1 MEYDNEFHDMNSDNN
16 SSEDDE
22 TFDNLSEIFDKSDFN
37 INGILKI
44 NLAYLT
50 TLRLWRCLCGL
61 IFKYGDFVQYLSC
74 ELLQYGRI
82 QSFVIK
88 DNLIKVQM
96 QQLLPYSRIP
106 QNLYSLECELQTQE
120 WLLDQLQPPLFDI
133 SVNEVLYYFY
143 GSWKCRPI
151 KFQNRHQSEYISTYP
166 PPNSTM
172 PVLKFF
178 LDLYY
183 DDFDTKEVFSLTIQL
198 SNGYFY
204 LQTILNNEHNALI
217 NQINILQTLRHLVD
231 GGIDDRMPHYSTR
244 SIFMPLIIAP
254 LLRYLLSG
262 WYINDYSLSSND
274 TSDQLQNEDNSNNIT
289 NSELFNCLEI
299 KLGIRWNRNQ
309 IEAAGFISTN
319 VKINGLFEDIMKAY
333 SLYYLF
339 EQALLETQVHFYE
352 NVSYTTLKPGG
363 VTTAGRQFLT
373 STMMTGR
380 LISIYYRPKKI
391 RLLGLHKNAQFP

>member
-1 MEYDNEFHDMNSDNN
+1 MQIRSHKVPINTRNTPSTTKKFTKKFFLNHAKNCGKKIFGQNRLFWSIQYNN
-16 SSEDDE
+16 F
-22 TFDNLSEIFDKSDFN
+22 T
-37 INGILKI
+37 
-44 NLAYLT
+44 
-50 TLRLWRCLCGL
+50 R

-133 SVNEVLYYFY
+133 SVNDVLYYFY

-183 DDFDTKEVFSLTIQL
+183 DDFDRNIQDFIKPFIEEVKKLEQGFIINLNGVDHWVMGGLGVVTSSLI
-198 SNGYFY
+198 SG
-204 LQTILNNEHNALI
+204 
-217 NQINILQTLRHLVD
+217 TLRLNMQGD
-231 GGIDDRMPHYSTR
+231 
-244 SIFMPLIIAP
+244 
-254 LLRYLLSG
+254 
-262 WYINDYSLSSND
+262 
-274 TSDQLQNEDNSNNIT
+274 
-289 NSELFNCLEI
+289 
-299 KLGIRWNRNQ
+299 
-309 IEAAGFISTN
+309 
-319 VKINGLFEDIMKAY
+319 
-333 SLYYLF
+333 
-339 EQALLETQVHFYE
+339 
-352 NVSYTTLKPGG
+352 
-363 VTTAGRQFLT
+363 
-373 STMMTGR
+373 
-380 LISIYYRPKKI
+380 
-391 RLLGLHKNAQFP
+391 